1 MERKSIIHKL
11 TLIAMI
17 FIIATYLIIP
27 VAVANADRTD
37 IYSNVIDDLK
47 KDSNFNSSEYRM
59 NVLDYSLQLI
69 QVAESVNNEVFV
81 YIYQPSGQ
89 IVNLT
94 ASSINISTT
103 SYLEPDYKNYKL
115 ELVSSSGVFFKYL
128 VKDIT
133 VSSAPVRYYTITS
146 VYRPFDASYDKGYP
160 EHVTEVNFDV
170 SKQFC
175 FGTLNNEYVCSV
187 SDIETITV
195 TDKFVGLV
203 RYFGGY
209 HLFGSGSCD
218 SHFVAFN
225 TDKDIDRLYEADVY
239 YTSQNYHL
247 SDNNSLVDW
256 LFPDQL
262 DFYDIEEHYAN
273 LTYTQKNDFV
283 GSGWGH
289 PTYSWDRIQTV
300 DQFLE
305 ENTSYKNVYSG
316 AILDVNVSNYI
327 TDEGKKSLEGKKWVL
342 RFAETS
348 YSESSLS
355 TTGRDIIATVVG
367 NVTILRLKFE
377 SDGQMYNLGVID
389 NKQSGS
395 NDPING
401 STTDIDV
408 VFNVFDWL
416 AEKTGIPRWAWIMI
430 AIAIPLAIIL
440 PVLSIFFPAFRAV
453 LTAVFKG
460 ISTAIVL
467 LIKGLVWLILL
478 PFRGI
483 KALIEKI
490 KDGKY

>member
-1 MERKSIIHKL
+1 MVRKSIVHKM
-11 TLIAMI
+11 TIIAMI

-47 KDSNFNSSEYRM
+47 KDSNFDASAYRM
-59 NVLDYSLQLI
+59 NVLDYSLHLI
-69 QVAESVNNEVFV
+69 QVAESVDNEVFV
-81 YIYQPSGQ
+81 YLYQPSGQ

-160 EHVTEVNFDV
+160 DFVTEVNFDV

-175 FGTLNNEYVCSV
+175 FGQLNNEYVCSV

-342 RFAETS
+342 RFAETF

-460 ISTAIVL
+460 ISTAIVWL
-467 LIKGLVWLILL
+467 LKGLVFLICL

-490 KDGKY
+490 KNR

>member
-1 MERKSIIHKL
+1 MERKLIIHKL

-47 KDSNFNSSEYRM
+47 KDSNFDASAYRM
-59 NVLDYSLQLI
+59 NVLDYSLHLI
-69 QVAESVNNEVFV
+69 QVAESVDNEVFV
-81 YIYQPSGQ
+81 YLYQPSGQ

-128 VKDIT
+128 VKDLA
-133 VSSAPVRYYTITS
+133 VSSAPIRYYTITS
-146 VYRPFDASYDKGYP
+146 VYRPFDDTYDKGYP

-239 YTSQNYHL
+239 YTSQRYHL

-262 DFYDIEEHYAN
+262 DFYDIEEHHAN

-401 STTDIDV
+401 SITDIDV

-430 AIAIPLAIIL
+430 AIAISLAIIL

-460 ISTAIVL
+460 ISTAIVWL
-467 LIKGLVWLILL
+467 LKGLVFLICL
-478 PFRGI
+478 PFKGI
-483 KALIEKI
+483 KALIENI
-490 KDGKY
+490 KNR

>member
-1 MERKSIIHKL
+1 MAQSIHPFANACSSLNFSIFFDCRMFVYFAKARR
-11 TLIAMI
+11 LISSAI
-17 FIIATYLIIP
+17 FIRIRFEFI
-27 VAVANADRTD
+27 
-37 IYSNVIDDLK
+37 
-47 KDSNFNSSEYRM
+47 EYR
-59 NVLDYSLQLI
+59 NYSL
-69 QVAESVNNEVFV
+69 VVCFAESVDNEVFV
-81 YIYQPSGQ
+81 YLYQPSGQ

-128 VKDIT
+128 VKDIM

-146 VYRPFDASYDKGYP
+146 VYRPFDDTYDKGYP

-401 STTDIDV
+401 STTDIDA
-408 VFNVFDWL
+408 VFNIFDWL
-416 AEKTGIPRWAWIMI
+416 AEKTGVPRWVWIMI
-430 AIAIPLAIIL
+430 AIAIPLAILL

-460 ISTAIVL
+460 ISTAIVWL
-467 LIKGLVWLILL
+467 LKGLVFLICL
-478 PFRGI
+478 PFKGI

>member
-1 MERKSIIHKL
+1 MERKLIIHKL

-17 FIIATYLIIP
+17 FIITTYLIIP

-37 IYSNVIDDLK
+37 IYSNVIDDLR
-47 KDSNFNSSEYRM
+47 KDSNFDALAYRM
-59 NVLDYSLQLI
+59 NVLDYSLHLI
-69 QVAESVNNEVFV
+69 QVAESVDNEVFV
-81 YIYQPSGQ
+81 YLYQPSGQ
-89 IVNLT
+89 SVNLT

-128 VKDIT
+128 VKDIV
-133 VSSAPVRYYTITS
+133 VSSAPIRYYTITS
-146 VYRPFDASYDKGYP
+146 VYRPFDAKYDKGYP
-160 EHVTEVNFDV
+160 EFVTEVNFDV

-175 FGTLNNEYVCSV
+175 FGKVNNEYVYSV
-187 SDIETITV
+187 SDIETITI

-239 YTSQNYHL
+239 YTSQRYRL
-247 SDNNSLVDW
+247 SDNNNVIDW
-256 LFPDQL
+256 LFPDEL
-262 DFYDIEEHYAN
+262 DFFDVEEHYAN
-273 LTYTQKNDFV
+273 LTYSQKHEFT
-283 GSGWGH
+283 GSGWGST
-289 PTYSWDRIQTV
+289 TYTWDRIQTV

-305 ENTSYKNVYSG
+305 ENTLYKNVYSG

-327 TDEGKKSLEGKKWVL
+327 TEEGKKSLEGKKWVL

-401 STTDIDV
+401 SITDIDV

-430 AIAIPLAIIL
+430 AIAIPLAILL
-440 PVLSIFFPAFRAV
+440 PVLSIFFPAFRAI
-453 LTAVFKG
+453 LATIFKG
-460 ISTAIVL
+460 I
-467 LIKGLVWLILL
+467 VWLILL
-478 PFRGI
+478 PFKGI

-490 KDGKY
+490 KDGKQ

>member
-1 MERKSIIHKL
+1 MVRKSIVHKM
-11 TLIAMI
+11 TIIAMI

-47 KDSNFNSSEYRM
+47 KDSNFDASAYRM
-59 NVLDYSLQLI
+59 NVLDYSLHLI
-69 QVAESVNNEVFV
+69 QVAESVDNEVFV
-81 YIYQPSGQ
+81 YLYQPSGQ

-128 VKDIT
+128 VKDIM
-133 VSSAPVRYYTITS
+133 VSSALVRYYTITS
-146 VYRPFDASYDKGYP
+146 VYRPFDDTYDKGYP

-460 ISTAIVL
+460 ISTAIVWL
-467 LIKGLVWLILL
+467 LKGLLFLICL

-490 KDGKY
+490 KNR

>member
-1 MERKSIIHKL
+1 MERKLIIHKL

-37 IYSNVIDDLK
+37 IYSNVIDDLR
-47 KDSNFNSSEYRM
+47 KDSNFDASAYRM
-59 NVLDYSLQLI
+59 NVLDYSLHLI
-69 QVAESVNNEVFV
+69 QVAESVENEVFV
-81 YIYQPSGQ
+81 YLYQPSGQ

-273 LTYTQKNDFV
+273 LTYTQKNEFV
-283 GSGWGH
+283 GAGWGH

-430 AIAIPLAIIL
+430 AIAIPLAILL
-440 PVLSIFFPAFRAV
+440 PVLSIFFPAFRAI
-453 LTAVFKG
+453 LATIFKG
-460 ISTAIVL
+460 I
-467 LIKGLVWLILL
+467 VWLILL
-478 PFRGI
+478 PFKGI

-490 KDGKY
+490 KDGKQ